1 MPQMAMRQGKYILI
15 GWLPVKPDS
24 LDLNTWF
31 FKFNPV
37 KYELYNI
44 INDPRQENDLA
55 KKRPETVSSLSLTMT
70 KLWIEMRD
78 EGLKKNNSK
87 LHNQ

>member
-1 MPQMAMRQGKYILI
+1 MMPQMAMREGKYILI

-24 LDLNTWF
+24 LDLNAWF

-37 KYELYNI
+37 KYELYDVTE
-44 INDPRQENDLA
+44 DPCQRNDLA
-55 KKRPETVSSLSLTMT
+55 KNRPETVSSLSIKMT

-78 EGLKKNNSK
+78 EGLKKNISN
-87 LHNQ
+87 N